1 MDPERR
7 RQLVARYRE
16 RPAAVDAAVAG
27 LTDEDVDRTPGEGE
41 WSARQVIH
49 HLADTEMIA
58 AVRLGM
64 LVAQDSPT
72 IQGYDEMELARGL
85 GYESRPVGPSLAA
98 FRGAT
103 ESTATILDRL
113 TEEDWR
119 RTGQHTERGP
129 YSVETWLEVHASH
142 AQDHTKQIEQA
153 VQSGEAEGKAGG

>member
-7 RQLVARYRE
+7 RRLVALYE
-16 RPAAVDAAVAG
+16 AGPAAVDAAVAG
-27 LTDEDVDRTPGEGE
+27 LTEEDVDRSPGEGE

-58 AVRLGM
+58 AVRLRM
-64 LVAQDSPT
+64 LIAQDSPT
-72 IQGYDEMELARGL
+72 IQGYDEMELAREL
-85 GYESRPVGPSLAA
+85 GYESRPVGPSLTA

-113 TEEDWR
+113 TEEDWG

-142 AQDHTKQIEQA
+142 AHDHARQIEQA
-153 VQSGEAEGKAGG
+153 ARPDEPAGG

>member
-98 FRGAT
+98 FRGARRAPPRS
-103 ESTATILDRL
+103 ST
-113 TEEDWR
+113 
-119 RTGQHTERGP
+119 G
-129 YSVETWLEVHASH
+129 
-142 AQDHTKQIEQA
+142 
-153 VQSGEAEGKAGG
+153 